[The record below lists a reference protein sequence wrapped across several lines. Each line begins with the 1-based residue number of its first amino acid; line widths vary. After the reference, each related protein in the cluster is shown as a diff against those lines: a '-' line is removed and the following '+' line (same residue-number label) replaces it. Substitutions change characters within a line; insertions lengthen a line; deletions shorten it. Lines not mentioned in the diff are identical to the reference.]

1 MRRMVVLLVGPNSLL
16 WRVSMTDEEIPR
28 GLDHLMEQ
36 NATELP
42 FLAAYGAE
50 MDGASIDVEA
60 LFTGVEAFL
69 SSRRIEFTINDD
81 CITYNATSI
90 TKHEEG
96 LLIEIEHA
104 HLPLVHSDLDRVGF
118 FQGTLHGDKS
128 KLSVILQMWGS
139 EHRRFLERLVEFTT
153 A

>member
-1 MRRMVVLLVGPNSLL
+1 MQAMDALLVGRKSLQ

-36 NATELP
+36 NATDLP
-42 FLAAYGAE
+42 FLASYGAE
-50 MDGASIDVEA
+50 MDGMDIDVEA
-60 LFTGVEAFL
+60 LFSGVEAFL
-69 SSRRIEFTINDD
+69 ASRRVDFEINDD
-81 CITYNATSI
+81 SIIYHATRI
-90 TKHEEG
+90 NKHEEG
-96 LLIEIEHA
+96 LLINIEHD

-118 FQGTLHGDKS
+118 VEGRLNDDRS
-128 KLSVILQMWGS
+128 SLSVILQMWGS

>member
-1 MRRMVVLLVGPNSLL
+1 MQAMDALLVGRNSLQ

-36 NATELP
+36 NATDLP
-42 FLAAYGAE
+42 FLASYGAE
-50 MDGASIDVEA
+50 MDGMDIDVEA
-60 LFTGVEAFL
+60 LFSGVEAFL
-69 SSRRIEFTINDD
+69 SSRRVKFDIDEDSI
-81 CITYNATSI
+81 IYHATRI

-96 LLIEIEHA
+96 LLINIDHD

-118 FQGTLHGDKS
+118 VEGRLNDDRS
-128 KLSVILQMWGS
+128 SLSVILQMWGS

>member
-1 MRRMVVLLVGPNSLL
+1 MQAMDALLVGRNSLQ

-36 NATELP
+36 NATDLP
-42 FLAAYGAE
+42 FLASYGAE
-50 MDGASIDVEA
+50 MDGMDIDVEA
-60 LFTGVEAFL
+60 LFSGVEAFL
-69 SSRRIEFTINDD
+69 ASRRVDFEINDD
-81 CITYNATSI
+81 SIIYHATRI
-90 TKHEEG
+90 NKHEEG
-96 LLIEIEHA
+96 LLINIEHD

-118 FQGTLHGDKS
+118 VEGRLNDDRS
-128 KLSVILQMWGS
+128 SLSVILQMWGS

>member
-1 MRRMVVLLVGPNSLL
+1 MQAMDALLVGRNSLL

-36 NATELP
+36 NATDLP
-42 FLAAYGAE
+42 FLASYGAE
-50 MDGASIDVEA
+50 MDGMDIDVEA
-60 LFTGVEAFL
+60 LFSGVEAFL
-69 SSRRIEFTINDD
+69 ASRRVDFESNDD
-81 CITYNATSI
+81 SITYHATRI

-96 LLIEIEHA
+96 LLINIEHD

-118 FQGTLHGDKS
+118 VEGRLNDDRS
-128 KLSVILQMWGS
+128 SLSVILQMWGS

>member
-1 MRRMVVLLVGPNSLL
+1 MQAMDALLVGRNSLL
-16 WRVSMTDEEIPR
+16 WRVSMADEEIPR

-36 NATELP
+36 NATDLP
-42 FLAAYGAE
+42 FLASYGAE
-50 MDGASIDVEA
+50 MDGMDIDVEA
-60 LFTGVEAFL
+60 LFSGVEAFL
-69 SSRRIEFTINDD
+69 ASRRVDFEINDD
-81 CITYNATSI
+81 SITYHATRI

-96 LLIEIEHA
+96 LHINIDHD

-118 FQGTLHGDKS
+118 VEGRLNDDRS
-128 KLSVILQMWGS
+128 SLSVILQMWGS

>member
-1 MRRMVVLLVGPNSLL
+1 MQAMDALLVGRNSLQ

-36 NATELP
+36 NATDLP
-42 FLAAYGAE
+42 FLASYGAE
-50 MDGASIDVEA
+50 MDGMDIDVEA
-60 LFTGVEAFL
+60 LFSGVEAFL
-69 SSRRIEFTINDD
+69 ASRRVDFEINDD
-81 CITYNATSI
+81 SIIYHATCI

-96 LLIEIEHA
+96 LLINIEHD

-118 FQGTLHGDKS
+118 VEGRLNDDRS
-128 KLSVILQMWGS
+128 SLSVILQMWGS

>member
-1 MRRMVVLLVGPNSLL
+1 MQAMDALLVGRNSLL

-36 NATELP
+36 NATDLP
-42 FLAAYGAE
+42 FLASYGAE
-50 MDGASIDVEA
+50 MDGMDIDVEA
-60 LFTGVEAFL
+60 LFSGVEAFL
-69 SSRRIEFTINDD
+69 ASRRVDFEINDD
-81 CITYNATSI
+81 SITYHATRI

-96 LLIEIEHA
+96 LLINIEHD

-118 FQGTLHGDKS
+118 VEGRLNDDRSG
-128 KLSVILQMWGS
+128 LSVILQMWGS

>member
-1 MRRMVVLLVGPNSLL
+1 MQPMDALLVGPNSLQ

-36 NATELP
+36 NATDLP
-42 FLAAYGAE
+42 FLASYGAE

-60 LFTGVEAFL
+60 LFSGVEAFL
-69 SSRRIEFTINDD
+69 SSRRVEFKVNEDS
-81 CITYNATSI
+81 ITYHATRIS
-90 TKHEEG
+90 KHEEG
-96 LLIEIEHA
+96 LLITIELE

-118 FQGTLHGDKS
+118 IEGRLNEDRSG
-128 KLSVILQMWGS
+128 LSVILQMWGS

>member
-1 MRRMVVLLVGPNSLL
+1 MQAMDALLVGRNSLL

-36 NATELP
+36 NATDLP
-42 FLAAYGAE
+42 FLASYGAE
-50 MDGASIDVEA
+50 MDGMDIDVEA
-60 LFTGVEAFL
+60 LFSGVEAFL
-69 SSRRIEFTINDD
+69 SSRRVKFDIDEDSI
-81 CITYNATSI
+81 IYHATRI

-96 LLIEIEHA
+96 LLINIDHD

-118 FQGTLHGDKS
+118 VEGRLNDDRS
-128 KLSVILQMWGS
+128 SLSVILQMWGS

>member
-1 MRRMVVLLVGPNSLL
+1 
-16 WRVSMTDEEIPR
+16 MTDEEIPR

-81 CITYNATSI
+81 CINYNATSI

>member
-1 MRRMVVLLVGPNSLL
+1 MRRMAGLLVGPNSLL